1 MCSGWSL
8 EQAFGFELLVEGS
21 DGSTD
26 EVGIA
31 GIEGAAGDGVLEL
44 PLDGSDQGFGGWTE
58 VHAGNGVWW
67 CEQGG

>member
-1 MCSGWSL
+1 M
-8 EQAFGFELLVEGS
+8 EGS

-44 PLDGSDQGFGGWTE
+44 PLDGSDQGFGARTE
-58 VHAGNGVWW
+58 VHDGNGVWW
-67 CEQGG
+67 CERGG